1 MSSGK
6 GGSVPADDFEFF
18 APSDPEPSAAER
30 AGELPAA
37 PRQRRGNRRPPRHS
51 GQLLNR
57 VLVAI
62 PAVIYALFIISEGGL
77 VFALGLV
84 PLGALALH
92 ELYAMLYAVRPNRL
106 GGLVVLLGLMGAA
119 LYGDQFHILL
129 AAICAFPAVFLLEML
144 LERSEHITLGIAGT
158 IFGAFWIGLPFAHA
172 ILLRDLPHG
181 SGIIIDILVGT
192 FVGDTFAYLGGR
204 MFGRHTLAPRISP
217 NKTQEGLFAGLIGAA
232 AAVWFAGLYED
243 WLSGTN
249 ALLLGFAV
257 AAAAPIGDLFESLV
271 KRDFEV
277 KDSGKFFGAHGGA
290 LDRLDAVLFTI
301 PVGYYVWYAMAA

>member
-1 MSSGK
+1 M
-6 GGSVPADDFEFF
+6 PADDFEFF
-18 APSDPEPSAAER
+18 TPSESEPPTGGQVNELSAE
-30 AGELPAA
+30 
-37 PRQRRGNRRPPRHS
+37 PRQRGGDQHPPSHGS
-51 GQLLNR
+51 QLLNR

-62 PAVIYALFIISEGGL
+62 PAVIYALIIISEGGL
-77 VFALGLV
+77 IFALGLL

-106 GGLVVLLGLMGAA
+106 AGLLVLLGLLGAA
-119 LYGDQFHILL
+119 AYGDQFHILL
-129 AAICAFPAVFLLEML
+129 AALCAFPAVFLLEML

-158 IFGAFWIGLPFAHA
+158 IFGAFWIGLPLAHA

-181 SGIIIDILVGT
+181 SGIIIDVLVGT

-204 MFGRHTLAPRISP
+204 MFGRHKLAPRISP

-232 AAVWFAGLYED
+232 SAVWFAGLYQD

-271 KRDFEV
+271 KRDLDV

-290 LDRLDAVLFTI
+290 LDRLDALLFTV
-301 PVGYYVWYAMAA
+301 PVGYYVWYAIAA